1 VVAAAVTAVV
11 AAPDNWQLAHH
22 QHSCVKQ
29 TARVMHKG
37 GLSALHQLLFA
48 TAHAISAGALRIDAW
63 CRLLRRTNLTNDV
76 LGVVGRVL
84 ISCILLSII
93 FKEREYMSWAFLV
106 PTMGMAGTL
115 CFMLLAGF
123 KAEVAAIAQA
133 VLLVLADFYSHS
145 FFRLNAN
152 HWERD
157 LHQYYF
163 FQLLTVCGAMLLIS
177 SCGAGRFSVDKFK
190 KGH

>member
-1 VVAAAVTAVV
+1 M
-11 AAPDNWQLAHH
+11 L
-22 QHSCVKQ
+22 
-29 TARVMHKG
+29 
-37 GLSALHQLLFA
+37 GL
-48 TAHAISAGALRIDAW
+48 IG
-63 CRLLRRTNLTNDV
+63 RL
-76 LGVVGRVL
+76 L
-84 ISCILLSII
+84 ISCILLSIL
-93 FKEREYMSWAFLV
+93 FKEREYMSWVFLA
-106 PTMGMAGTL
+106 PSFAIALAL
-115 CFMLLAGF
+115 CGMLLAGF

-133 VLLVLADFYSHS
+133 VLLVIADFYSHS

-177 SCGAGRFSVDKFK
+177 SCGAGRFSVDKYK